1 MTTFPSSPFGTEITS
16 DDIVAKMQTFS
27 GWEDR
32 YRQVIQWGK
41 KLPTMPDELK
51 SEQVIVSGC
60 ESQVWLVSQNIDGI
74 WHFCADSDAR
84 IVRGLIAL
92 VMAAYDGKTSEQV
105 QAFDIDEYFEKIG
118 LITHL
123 SRSAAPGR
131 GPAAPA
137 RPARGPRP
145 RARRPARRHPWR

>member
-41 KLPTMPDELK
+41 KLPNMPDELK

-60 ESQVWLVSQNIDGI
+60 ESQVWLVSQNIDGV

-92 VMAAYDGKTSEQV
+92 VMAAYDRKTSV
-105 QAFDIDEYFEKIG
+105 QIQGFDIDSYFEKIG

-123 SRSAAPGR
+123 SPSRGNGLKAIVAQIQELSA
-131 GPAAPA
+131 
-137 RPARGPRP
+137 
-145 RARRPARRHPWR
+145 

>member
-1 MTTFPSSPFGTEITS
+1 MTTFPSSPFGTEITH

-60 ESQVWLVSQNIDGI
+60 ESQVWLVSQNIDGV
-74 WHFCADSDAR
+74 WRFCADSDAR

-105 QAFDIDEYFEKIG
+105 QAFDIDGYFEQIS

-123 SRSAAPGR
+123 SPSRGNGLKAIVAQIQELSA
-131 GPAAPA
+131 
-137 RPARGPRP
+137 
-145 RARRPARRHPWR
+145 

>member
-1 MTTFPSSPFGTEITS
+1 MMSFPSSPFGTEITS

-41 KLPTMPDELK
+41 KLPSMPDELK
-51 SEQVIVSGC
+51 SELVVVSGC
-60 ESQVWLVSQNIDGI
+60 ESQVWLVSQNVDGF
-74 WHFCADSDAR
+74 WYFCADSDAR

-92 VMAAYDGKTSEQV
+92 VMAAYDSKTSEQI
-105 QAFDIDEYFEKIG
+105 QAFDIDDYFEKIG

-123 SRSAAPGR
+123 SPSRGNGLKAIVAQIQELSA
-131 GPAAPA
+131 
-137 RPARGPRP
+137 
-145 RARRPARRHPWR
+145 

>member
-1 MTTFPSSPFGTEITS
+1 MTVFPTSPFGTEITS
-16 DDIVAKMQTFS
+16 EDIVQTMQQFN

-41 KLPTMPDELK
+41 KLPVMPEELK
-51 SEQVIVSGC
+51 SEQVTVSGC
-60 ESQVWLVSQNIDGI
+60 ESLVWLVSQQIEGI

-92 VMAAYDGKTSEQV
+92 VMAAFEGKTSQ
-105 QAFDIDEYFEKIG
+105 QIQDFDVDGYFEQLG

-123 SRSAAPGR
+123 SPSR
-131 GPAAPA
+131 GNGLKAIIDKVKEIAV
-137 RPARGPRP
+137 
-145 RARRPARRHPWR
+145 

>member
-1 MTTFPSSPFGTEITS
+1 MTTFPVSPFGCEITS
-16 DDIVAKMQTFS
+16 DDIVQTMQNFQ

-41 KLPTMPDELK
+41 KLPPMPEELK
-51 SEQVIVSGC
+51 SEQVTVSGC
-60 ESQVWLVSQNIDGI
+60 ESLVWLVSTQEDGI

-92 VMAAYDGKTSEQV
+92 VMAAFNGKTSQ
-105 QAFDIDEYFEKIG
+105 QIQGFDVDRYFEQLG

-123 SRSAAPGR
+123 SPSR
-131 GPAAPA
+131 GNGLKAIIDKVKDIAV
-137 RPARGPRP
+137 
-145 RARRPARRHPWR
+145 